1 MKRTAF
7 YVNLIACFDTNCSIK
22 SWNLKFSRSGI
33 VDIPPKLL
41 SDSQAF
47 ESLVIN
53 QVNVFVPNVLFLYP
67 LETSENH
74 EVF

>member
-22 SWNLKFSRSGI
+22 SWNLKFSPYGI

-53 QVNVFVPNVLFLYP
+53 VFVPNALFLYP